1 MHPLVRSTLTPILE
15 KQRERVY
22 TRDNKI
28 IDPVFLTDKRL
39 PYADTRKGAGSNP
52 FRRAHVGA
60 CKRAGVTDFRPH
72 DWRHHWATWALK
84 NGMDMRTLQ
93 TLGGWKDLNMV
104 QRYAAVDMDHAG
116 DQLAKNK

>member
-1 MHPLVRSTLTPILE
+1 MRSTLTPILE